1 MKDCK
6 HEFKNKLISHGIPW
20 KCNFYIDICEKCR
33 KTKREIFLAEKL
45 EESRKENTELLKK
58 VEWLQVR
65 EAELVQELW
74 EELNQLYGE
83 CLDCANS
90 TTTTKL
96 GEISVCKCEK
106 THRID
111 KIRKALQGGS
121 EYAEYVRKLE
131 AVAKAAE
138 EAVHHDYITPE
149 LHEALADWRSNE

>member
-1 MKDCK
+1 MDAKQA
-6 HEFKNKLISHGIPW
+6 
-20 KCNFYIDICEKCR
+20 IDILRDEDKHMASP
-33 KTKREIFLAEKL
+33 ENAE
-45 EESRKENTELLKK
+45 NGIWTHTELTV
-58 VEWLQVR
+58 VEANDIANLIERMQSR
-65 EAELVQELW
+65 EAELVQALW

-90 TTTTKL
+90 TTTTKV

-138 EAVHHDYITPE
+138 KCKKAYDDGDNYEISFTRTAIWD
-149 LHEALADWRSNE
+149 ALADWRSRNES